1 MPFPGVGFVEAAGE
15 GFRFVPASYQL
26 MLNG

>member
-1 MPFPGVGFVEAAGE
+1 MPFPGTGFVEAKDD